1 MRNSR
6 QTKPERAEVQYQL
19 GRALEQT
26 EGPARVRNR
35 LKAFQIHQDLVSRGY
50 AAACDNLGS
59 MYIRD
64 ENDLGKAIA
73 LFRTGVQIGDS
84 DSMISLAD
92 LLDKGL
98 AEPASA
104 QESAMELYKRA

>member
-1 MRNSR
+1 
-6 QTKPERAEVQYQL
+6 
-19 GRALEQT
+19 
-26 EGPARVRNR
+26 
-35 LKAFQIHQDLVSRGY
+35 
-50 AAACDNLGS
+50 

-98 AEPASA
+98 AVPASA
-104 QESAMELYKRA
+104 QESAMELYKRAAELGNQNAVRAYQDEVMKVENAQQQRVQQLEQQRMMLQFMGTVLQNIPR